1 MQTEH
6 PQAEEERDEGAARSG
21 SVGVLTLVELINC
34 KIPDAVDSQE
44 RCISKRLKCDKLTY

>member
-21 SVGVLTLVELINC
+21 SVGVLTLVELING

-44 RCISKRLKCDKLTY
+44 CCISERLKCDKLTY